1 MTDRE
6 KTRHDLLTRLR
17 RIEGQVRGL
26 QRMIEED
33 EDCSSVITQLTAVR
47 GALDKVGFIV
57 LSHRMA
63 ECLSQ
68 KSDQGESSEASLEE
82 AMKLFLKLA

>member
-6 KTRHDLLTRLR
+6 KTRQDLLTRLR

-47 GALDKVGFIV
+47 GALDKTGFII

-63 ECLSQ
+63 DCLRE
-68 KSDQGESSEASLEE
+68 KSDEGETSEEALEE

>member
-1 MTDRE
+1 MTDHE
-6 KTRHDLLTRLR
+6 KTRQNLLTRLR

-26 QRMIEED
+26 QHMIEED
-33 EDCSSVITQLTAVR
+33 QDCASVVTQLTAVR

-63 ECLSQ
+63 DCLTQ
-68 KSDQGESSEASLEE
+68 KIDQGENKEEALEE

>member
-1 MTDRE
+1 MADRD
-6 KTRHDLLTRLR
+6 KTRQDLLTRLR
-17 RIEGQVRGL
+17 KVEGQVRGL
-26 QRMIEED
+26 QRMIEEE

-47 GALDKVGFIV
+47 GALDKVGFMV

-63 ECLSQ
+63 ECIS
-68 KSDQGESSEASLEE
+68 KKNESGENSEAALEE

>member
-1 MTDRE
+1 MIDRE
-6 KTRHDLLTRLR
+6 KTRQELLTRLR

-26 QRMIEED
+26 QRMIDED
-33 EDCSSVITQLTAVR
+33 EDCTSVITQLSAVR

-63 ECLSQ
+63 DCLKQ
-68 KSDQGESSEASLEE
+68 KSDNGENSEEALEE

>member
-1 MTDRE
+1 MTDHE
-6 KTRHDLLTRLR
+6 KTRQDLLTRLR

-33 EDCSSVITQLTAVR
+33 QDCTSVVTQLTAVR
-47 GALDKVGFIV
+47 GALDKIGFII

-63 ECLSQ
+63 ECLRQ
-68 KSDQGESSEASLEE
+68 KTDQGENNEDALEE